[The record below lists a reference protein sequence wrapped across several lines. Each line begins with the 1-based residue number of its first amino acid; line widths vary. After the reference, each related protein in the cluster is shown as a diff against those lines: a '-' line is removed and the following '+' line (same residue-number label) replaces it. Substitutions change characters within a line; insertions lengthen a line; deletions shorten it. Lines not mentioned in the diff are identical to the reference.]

1 MEETEETM
9 VTVNIRE
16 LVHHFSKYLKE
27 IKEGEKIVVLE
38 RNVPVADIVPHNEN
52 IALPGWKREI
62 KKIKVGEPLSETIA
76 KNRRVENR

>member
-1 MEETEETM
+1 M

-52 IALPGWKREI
+52 IALPGW
-62 KKIKVGEPLSETIA
+62 
-76 KNRRVENR
+76 